1 MAPRYLTK
9 SRFKQAVECPT
20 KLYYASH
27 SREYRNNKNDD
38 TFLQSLAE
46 GGFQVGELAK
56 RMYPSGHEI
65 TSKDSS
71 IAEAETAEWLKQDVV
86 TLFEP
91 AISFGNL
98 FIRIDIL
105 VKRGNTFRLIEV
117 KAKSCNSEE
126 LEIRTKR
133 GNAIASGMLPYIE
146 DVAFQSYVLR
156 QAFPG
161 SSVASFLMMPDKSK
175 VATIDGLNQLFKVR
189 KSGRQ
194 TEIIT
199 DPRLEITGYGEKVL
213 TEVNV
218 DEFVDMV
225 MEGGVEYP
233 GGKDTLPAL
242 AKRWS
247 EAYEKDVRI
256 PQAIGAQCGKCE
268 FRAEPGEPL
277 KSGFHECWK
286 EANHWGD
293 RDFSGG
299 TVLDLWNYRGKA
311 ALISHGILKLS
322 QVTEEDLKLKEADE
336 GLNNSHRQW
345 MQVAGLSDEDKARGF
360 YCADD
365 LMLSAMAGWKYPYH
379 LIDFETS
386 SVALPFYKGMRPYE
400 QIAFQFSHH
409 VMNADGSVHHV
420 GECLL
425 TEPGDFPNY
434 EFARALKVQLDRD
447 GGSVFMWSP
456 HENTILNRI
465 VTQLK
470 EDANPPVDAV
480 KLRTF
485 LLTLIK
491 GGERAM
497 VDLCALAQ
505 KAYFHPDTRGS
516 NSIKKV
522 LPAVLKSSDFLHNK
536 YAQPIY
542 GAEGGM
548 RSLNYQDYVWLKP
561 DENGKVDPYNSL
573 KTYIADMTGEDEE
586 CVSDDDEFSI
596 AEGGAAASA
605 YSRLQFESMA
615 DDERGKIN
623 HALLRYCELDTL
635 AMVMIVEAWQECCGI
650 QACCVEEKDKTNKRF
665 SIDDLMVL
673 DAESDPVPKVYI
685 RELLDYPSSEFQRSK
700 LSSQQ
705 KMAIINALGLDNLT
719 KMLVECFRRKGS
731 TDIAEYEAKFAWQM
745 LSGKFTEET

>member
-27 SREYRNNKNDD
+27 SREYHNNKQDD
-38 TFLQSLAE
+38 SFLQSLAE

-56 RMYPSGHEI
+56 RMYPDGVEI
-65 TSKDSS
+65 TSKDNAA
-71 IAEAETAEWLKQDVV
+71 AEAETAEWLKQDVV

-91 AISFGNL
+91 AIRFGNL

-117 KAKSCNSEE
+117 KAKSCNTEE

-133 GNAIASGMLPYIE
+133 GNAIVSGMLPYIE
-146 DVAFQSYVLR
+146 DVAFQKYVLGC
-156 QAFPG
+156 AYPN

-175 VATIDGLNQLFKVR
+175 VATIDGLNQLFKV
-189 KSGRQ
+189 KKTGRQ

-199 DPRLEITGYGEKVL
+199 DPRIEITGYGDKVL
-213 TEVNV
+213 AEVNV

-233 GGKDTLPAL
+233 CGKDTLPAL

-247 EAYEKDVRI
+247 EAYRDDLRI
-256 PQAIGAQCGKCE
+256 PQSIGAQCGKCE
-268 FRAEPGEPL
+268 FRVEPGGQF

-286 EANHWGD
+286 DANNWGD
-293 RDFSGG
+293 KDFAGG

-311 ALISHGILKLS
+311 ALVSHGILKLS
-322 QVTEEDLKLKEADE
+322 QVTEDDLKLKEADE
-336 GLNNSHRQW
+336 GLSNSHRQW
-345 MQVAGLSDEDKARGF
+345 MQVTGLSDEDKARGF

-386 SVALPFYKGMRPYE
+386 AVALPFYKGMRPYE

-409 VMNADGSVHHV
+409 VMSADGSVHHV

-425 TEPGDFPNY
+425 TDPGNFPNY
-434 EFARALKVQLDRD
+434 EFARALKAQLDQD
-447 GGSVFMWSP
+447 GGAVFMWSP

-470 EDANPPVDAV
+470 EDANPPADADE
-480 KLRTF
+480 LSTF

-505 KAYFHPDTRGS
+505 KAYFHPDTKGS

-522 LPAVLKSSDFLHNK
+522 LPAVLKSSGFLREK

-542 GAEGGM
+542 GSAGGM

-561 DENGKVDPYNSL
+561 DANGKVDPYNRL
-573 KTYIADMTGEDEE
+573 KSYIADMTGEDEE

-615 DDERGKIN
+615 DDEREKIN
-623 HALLRYCELDTL
+623 QALLRYCELDTL

-650 QACCVEEKDKTNKRF
+650 QACCIGGNDLTNKRF
-665 SIDDLMVL
+665 SIDDLMIL

-700 LSSQQ
+700 LSARQ
-705 KMAIINALGLDNLT
+705 KMEIINTLGLENLT
-719 KMLVECFRRKGS
+719 KILDACFRRKGS

-745 LSGKFTEET
+745 LSGKFREEP